1 VISALGGPD
10 AKVSDFP
17 VGATVTVALD
27 VMHITWSPDG
37 RFIVAGRDPRLPA
50 EAPAGLHLIP
60 VEGGEP
66 RAITRPKRPT
76 FDFSPAFSPDG
87 RHLAYASCDTP
98 GLFLPFLLPGNCAVR
113 VVDVDGTF
121 APTAVRA
128 VTTQPVDPA
137 GLAWSRD
144 GRSVLFVGPGPRS
157 VCLWRLWLHGRRS
170 PEPIEIA
177 GGKAVH
183 PATVAS
189 RDRLV
194 FSQYDWDAHLY
205 RFNAGLPAERI
216 AASSSFEGDPH
227 FSPDG
232 RRLAF
237 TSGRSGNVAVWVGA
251 ADGSE
256 ARQITHGEWVWPGSP
271 SWSPDGRVIA
281 FDGAKP
287 GDHVRIWT
295 VDAEGGTPHQITHGP
310 GHQTVPTW
318 SHDGR
323 WVYFSSH
330 RQSGPDIWR
339 VRSTGGEPEKVTR
352 SGSGFLGYESA
363 DGTGLLY
370 QRSNGDAPL
379 LLLPLT
385 GAAPPRPLV
394 DCVRSAAFATAGRE
408 VFYVACGP
416 GFTPALHAIDVV
428 TGRNRLV
435 GNLEHFPPDASHVN
449 LAVSPDGTTVL
460 FRGLVR
466 KGGDLMLVENFR

>member
-1 VISALGGPD
+1 MTPSLV
-10 AKVSDFP
+10 
-17 VGATVTVALD
+17 

-50 EAPAGLHLIP
+50 DAPAGLHLIP

-66 RAITRPKRPT
+66 RAITWPKRPA

-98 GLFLPFLLPGNCAVR
+98 GLFLPVLDPGNCVVR

-128 VTTQPVDPA
+128 VTNQPVDPA

-144 GRSVLFVGPGPRS
+144 GQSILFVGPGPHP
-157 VCLWRLWLHGRRS
+157 VDLWRLWLDGSR
-170 PEPIEIA
+170 PPAPIEIA
-177 GGKAVH
+177 AGRAGHPAH
-183 PATVAS
+183 PATVSS

-205 RFNAGLPAERI
+205 RFRAGLPAERV

-237 TSGRSGNVAVWVGA
+237 TSGRSRSVAVWVAA
-251 ADGSE
+251 ADGSD

-271 SWSPDGRVIA
+271 SWSPDGRVLA

-287 GDHVRIWT
+287 WNPVRIWT
-295 VDAEGGTPHQITHGP
+295 VDAEGGTPRQITHGP

-318 SHDGR
+318 SQDGQWIYFSNHERDGR
-323 WVYFSSH
+323 N
-330 RQSGPDIWR
+330 IWR
-339 VRSTGGEPEKVTR
+339 VRTTGGEPEQVTR
-352 SGSGFLGYESA
+352 GGSGFVAYESF
-363 DGTGLLY
+363 DGNGLIY
-370 QRSNGDAPL
+370 QSNNGDSPL
-379 LLLPLT
+379 LLRSLT
-385 GAAPPRPLV
+385 GGAPPRTLV
-394 DCVRSAAFATAGRE
+394 ECVRSAAFATAGRE
-408 VFYVACGP
+408 VFYVPCSP
-416 GFTPALHAIDVV
+416 GSNPPLHAVDVM
-428 TGRNRLV
+428 TGADRVL
-435 GNLEHFPPDASHVN
+435 GNLQHFPPDVSHVN
-449 LAVSPDGTTVL
+449 LAVSPDGQVVL
-460 FRGLVR
+460 FRGMVR